1 MNVVPIVP
9 GSRGLDTDTPISA
22 SLAKTLYAL
31 KFDFVV
37 RYLSDVTVSELG
49 AILASGL
56 GLALVTHA
64 RAPGWLPTE
73 AMGVADGAADVAH
86 LKALGVPPGMV
97 LFVDLEGAGGSDVD
111 TMAWANARS
120 KAIVDAG
127 YIAGLYVG
135 DRCVLSAQ
143 QLYGLPE
150 VSRYWKAYNAGIP
163 EVMCGFCMLQ
173 LFPPDQTV
181 AGLQIDLDVA
191 QSDYKSRLAMM
202 LRP

>member
-22 SLAKTLYAL
+22 NLAKTFYAL

-37 RYLSDVTVSELG
+37 RYLSDVTVAELG

-73 AMGVADGAADVAH
+73 AMGASDGAADVAA
-86 LKALGVPPGMV
+86 LKALGVPSSMV
-97 LFVDLEGAGGSDVD
+97 LFIDLEGSGGDAID
-111 TMAWANARS
+111 TAAWADARS
-120 KAIVDAG
+120 KAVVDAG

-135 DRCVLSAQ
+135 DRCVLSAAE
-143 QLYGLPE
+143 LYVLPN
-150 VSRYWKAYNAGIP
+150 VTRYWTGFNRGIP
-163 EVMCGFCMLQ
+163 EPQCGWCLLQ
-173 LFPPDQTV
+173 LFPPDQVV
-181 AGLQIDLDVA
+181 AGLQADLDCS
-191 QSDYKSRLAMM
+191 QQDYAGRLPTMIT
-202 LRP
+202 L